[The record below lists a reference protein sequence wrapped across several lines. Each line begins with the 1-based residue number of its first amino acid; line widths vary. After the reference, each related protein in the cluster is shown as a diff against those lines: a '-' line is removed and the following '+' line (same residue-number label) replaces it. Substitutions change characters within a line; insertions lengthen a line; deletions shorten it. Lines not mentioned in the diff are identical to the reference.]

1 MAIGEYLGV
10 QTDHVCMSRPHV
22 YGTRGAVSSNSSYA
36 TQAGLEIL
44 KAGGN
49 AMDAAAATSLVLGVT
64 EPYHSGIGGGCFQVI
79 YHKDSNQFY
88 CVDARGVAPMGA
100 TEDMFLGPDGEPDP
114 NLTEY
119 SGRSV
124 ALPAQYRALDILLS
138 KFGTMTLEQVS
149 APAIKLAREG
159 FQCGFTYART
169 TNTTESV
176 HNAKAYEGFS
186 ELYLNHG
193 GPRTYGEVI
202 RNPALAETMEQV
214 AKNGVD
220 WFYTGPI
227 AETIV
232 KYVNRYQGVL
242 TMEDMASCRAI
253 ERTPVRGNYRGY
265 DIISMSPPSSG
276 GMHLIQMLNILENFD
291 LAGMGH
297 LSAQEIHVIAET
309 MKMMFADRSVATADP
324 AFVQVNVEKI
334 TSKEYAK
341 DLAARIDMDHAQD
354 FAPTEGIEAK
364 EYNGCTSNFEVMDR
378 FGNVVVQTQ
387 TIRNW
392 WGCGVTIPEYGF
404 IMNNNMADFSAK
416 AGTVSAHGLSYG
428 TANRVQPGKTS
439 ISSMAPTIV
448 MKDGVPFLAV
458 GAAGGPRIITST
470 LQMILNVI
478 DHGMMM
484 NEAVRPPHICCL
496 SLGQSLEMERGVSPD
511 TQAILAQKG
520 HHLLHLHQRG
530 SLLVLPN
537 GIQCMDGTFYPG
549 GTCRVDGAGGVLTE
563 AGNIAMDG
571 MVFME

>member
-1 MAIGEYLGV
+1 MAVGEYLGV
-10 QTDHVCMSRPHV
+10 QTNHVCMSRPHI
-22 YGTRGAVSSNSSYA
+22 YGTQGAVSSNNAYA
-36 TQAGLEIL
+36 TQAGLEIM

-49 AMDAAAATSLVLGVT
+49 AMDAAAATSLVLGVV
-64 EPYHSGIGGGCFQVI
+64 EPYHAGVGGGCFQVI
-79 YHKDSNQFY
+79 YCKERNQFF

-100 TEDMFLGPDGEPDP
+100 TEDMFLGSDGEPDS

-119 SGRSV
+119 SGRAV
-124 ALPAQYRALDILLS
+124 ALPALYRALDKLLG
-138 KFGTMTLEQVS
+138 KFGTMTWEQVS
-149 APAIKLAREG
+149 APAIRLCREG
-159 FQCGFTYART
+159 FRCGFTYART
-169 TNTTESV
+169 TNTVESV
-176 HNAKAYEGFS
+176 HNAEAYQGFS
-186 ELYLNHG
+186 ALYLNCG
-193 GPRTYGEVI
+193 APRNYGEII
-202 RNPALAETMEQV
+202 RNPALANTMEQV

-227 AETIV
+227 AEAIV
-232 KYVNRYQGVL
+232 EYVNRYHGVL
-242 TMEDMASCRAI
+242 TMEDLANCGAI
-253 ERTPVRGNYRGY
+253 EREPVCSNYRGY

-291 LAGMGH
+291 LEKMGH

-324 AFVQVNVEKI
+324 AFVDVNVDKI
-334 TSKEYAK
+334 ISKEYARE
-341 DLAARIDMDHAQD
+341 LAAKIDMDHAQD

-364 EYNGCTSNFEVMDR
+364 EYKGCTSNFEIMDK

-392 WGCGVTIPEYGF
+392 WGCGVTVPEWGF

-416 AGTVSAHGLSYG
+416 VGTISAHGLSYG

-439 ISSMAPTIV
+439 ISSMSPTIV
-448 MKDGVPFLAV
+448 MKEGRPFLAV

-478 DHGMMM
+478 DHGMMI

-496 SLGQSLEMERGVSPD
+496 SLGQSLELESGISLD

-520 HHLLHLHQRG
+520 HHLLQLHQR
-530 SLLVLPN
+530 SNLLVLPN
-537 GIQCMDGTFYPG
+537 GIQCMNGVFYPG
-549 GTCRVDGAGGVLTE
+549 GTCRVDGAGGVLTDS
-563 AGNIAMDG
+563 GNIAIDG
-571 MVFME
+571 MVFVE